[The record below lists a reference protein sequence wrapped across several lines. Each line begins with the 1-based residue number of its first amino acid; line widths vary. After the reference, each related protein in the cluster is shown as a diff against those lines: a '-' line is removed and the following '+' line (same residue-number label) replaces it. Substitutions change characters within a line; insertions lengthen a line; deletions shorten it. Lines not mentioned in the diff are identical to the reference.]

1 MEALLRGAARGRED
15 DVPLPGG
22 EDAVGGAGG
31 AAAAEVTRA
40 EGGTKIV
47 ISLHVVGGDVPPMFR
62 LLSFQC

>member
-1 MEALLRGAARGRED
+1 MQRALPR
-15 DVPLPGG
+15 DVPLPRG

-47 ISLHVVGGDVPPMFR
+47 ISLHVVGGDVP
-62 LLSFQC
+62 SCSDC